1 MYWMP
6 GRWEAV
12 QSVPAQGISMSDY
25 DREYEA
31 FRIFEQISQQ
41 DASGQE
47 GLSEKIKP
55 REVPG
60 EGMSLSEN
68 AREGTRRSFRPDGPS
83 RPEDPDGSSRDT
95 IRFVEEAP
103 YYEIEYDSCPMP
115 GVGRFV
121 RRQADAR
128 SGNAVKSGG
137 QARSILSGS
146 GAGAL
151 KIEAPVR
158 DEVRERFNQMRDIA
172 RKNQYLYYENSR
184 FYDRKIRQEN
194 ARIFYEQGMFMKDFE
209 DHYEK
214 EVPFSSYFPSYQAMG
229 YDQLRTYFTWRTRVR
244 QGEIRETSLSYAF
257 LYLYELLNQIG
268 VSDPRDGLEKLMDF
282 WLKARGRQGALGKYV
297 LRWLKDYHIYYELPW
312 SFEEFIARN
321 ALESYYP
328 ELSDQEDRFESLCA
342 ISRYDLRKS
351 SFYQEERRELV
362 RECFGF
368 VWQRLGERFGEKGL
382 SLEEMIFQPAQN
394 MPVWTPFKDALFY
407 EPGSGR
413 AFADPY
419 DLNLEESPVSGD
431 ADDRKRKRQVTLSK
445 REVYLYR
452 DGRWTFYKTLTTE
465 SGRRLLGCV
474 MKQMEAGLRKA
485 VSFKYKLSPG
495 KPEPAMEETLLRAGI
510 DLEKEVAAAT
520 LEFYREA
527 TKTVVSVNPDRLKQI
542 RREAMMTQERLAV
555 PEEEEAPGWRM
566 QESPRQNP
574 RQAQIQEDGERS
586 HTVLT
591 VRSPQADISADPPRQ
606 ESPWTDLKN
615 ALTDTEREALLLIWK
630 KEADVKQFADRC
642 GVMLEVLAEGINEKA
657 MDHLGDALLDGEMCI
672 YEDYLEQVAE
682 MLSAGR

>member
-128 SGNAVKSGG
+128 SGNAGLK
-137 QARSILSGS
+137 S

-268 VSDPRDGLEKLMDF
+268 VSDPRDGLEKLS
-282 WLKARGRQGALGKYV
+282 G
-297 LRWLKDYHIYYELPW
+297 
-312 SFEEFIARN
+312 
-321 ALESYYP
+321 
-328 ELSDQEDRFESLCA
+328 
-342 ISRYDLRKS
+342 
-351 SFYQEERRELV
+351 
-362 RECFGF
+362 
-368 VWQRLGERFGEKGL
+368 
-382 SLEEMIFQPAQN
+382 
-394 MPVWTPFKDALFY
+394 
-407 EPGSGR
+407 GSGKIR
-413 AFADPY
+413 A
-419 DLNLEESPVSGD
+419 
-431 ADDRKRKRQVTLSK
+431 
-445 REVYLYR
+445 
-452 DGRWTFYKTLTTE
+452 
-465 SGRRLLGCV
+465 
-474 MKQMEAGLRKA
+474 A
-485 VSFKYKLSPG
+485 V
-495 KPEPAMEETLLRAGI
+495 A
-510 DLEKEVAAAT
+510 
-520 LEFYREA
+520 
-527 TKTVVSVNPDRLKQI
+527 
-542 RREAMMTQERLAV
+542 
-555 PEEEEAPGWRM
+555 
-566 QESPRQNP
+566 
-574 RQAQIQEDGERS
+574 
-586 HTVLT
+586 
-591 VRSPQADISADPPRQ
+591 
-606 ESPWTDLKN
+606 
-615 ALTDTEREALLLIWK
+615 
-630 KEADVKQFADRC
+630 
-642 GVMLEVLAEGINEKA
+642 
-657 MDHLGDALLDGEMCI
+657 
-672 YEDYLEQVAE
+672 
-682 MLSAGR
+682 